1 MNFQKNSCS
10 VVLRTLLFYLPVTL
24 VCLYQLLCYYQNID
38 HTLTILEK
46 RLESFKD
53 SKPDFV
59 RDPLS
64 ETVVIGLVACGT
76 GHVRISEI
84 SVVLKSAILFSE
96 HPLKFVIF
104 TDKLTTEIVE
114 LLTKWNSTG
123 KYVKIDWDIR
133 EPSYPEVKFLHG
145 RFNNK

>member
-10 VVLRTLLFYLPVTL
+10 LLLRTLLFYLPVTL
-24 VCLYQLLCYYQNID
+24 VCLYQLLCYLQNIE
-38 HTLTILEK
+38 HTLTRLEQ

-53 SKPDFV
+53 SEPDFV

-64 ETVVIGLVACGT
+64 QTVVIGLVACGT

-84 SVVLKSAILFSE
+84 SVVLKSAIIFSK

-104 TDKLTTEIVE
+104 ADKLKNEIVE

-123 KYVKIDWDIR
+123 TFVKLDWDIR
-133 EPSYPEVKFLHG
+133 EPSYPEVLTSKGPF
-145 RFNNK
+145 K